1 MPEPRGFL
9 LIRRSPDGKI
19 TADAR
24 LHITFPHAALASAK
38 NLVTGGYA
46 GTANARLFAEA
57 LTRRPPGTIWGH
69 PSGLDY
75 RILCADFTADRV
87 PITPGLRVLDYD
99 RRWGTV
105 YPDQFMDDGMMTP
118 GGEYFD
124 GWYYVQSDGDDR
136 PYKKF
141 NGERMTTR
149 EPARG

>member
-1 MPEPRGFL
+1 M
-9 LIRRSPDGKI
+9 
-19 TADAR
+19 
-24 LHITFPHAALASAK
+24 
-38 NLVTGGYA
+38 
-46 GTANARLFAEA
+46 
-57 LTRRPPGTIWGH
+57 
-69 PSGLDY
+69 
-75 RILCADFTADRV
+75 
-87 PITPGLRVLDYD
+87 LDYD